1 MEFLLEINTEE
12 LPPAHVRAGLEQ
24 LRDSLASEL
33 TAKELVDSKGKPGT
47 IHTYGTCRRLILH
60 AAIAPKQRD
69 KETSIVGPP
78 KAAAFTPEGE
88 AAPAALGFARS
99 QGVAVKDL
107 SVITTDKGEYVGIT
121 KTQFGRQASDILTE
135 ILPGI
140 ITKLSFPKMMRWGN
154 RNFRF
159 SRPIKNILCLCDEK
173 PLRFEVA
180 GIVSNGFTFGHA
192 LFFPQKLKV
201 DSFRDYKEQLRK
213 HKVIIDYEM
222 RKQRIE
228 RLMAKKLEP
237 FEASCHPDPEL
248 LEKLVMDIEY
258 PYVIMGTFPEEYL
271 RLPLDVLS
279 TAMKKGQNLF
289 SVVKGR
295 KQLPI
300 FLGVSDGCDDAGSLV
315 KKGNERVLI
324 ARLEDARFFWE
335 QDLKST
341 LKEKSKG
348 LTRVVFQEK
357 LGSYEDKSERLCKTS
372 AYLID
377 RLEAR
382 SEKKAAV
389 EAAGLCKVDLMTE
402 MVREF
407 PSLQGIAGGLY
418 ARKEGY
424 PTSVWKA
431 IYEHYFPVNLEDRPP
446 ASLTGAVLSI
456 CDKLDSVVGTFGTG
470 VEFSSSKDPFG
481 LRRNAQSVCMVI
493 LERKLNFSFPRLL
506 DKVIA
511 VYEGKLDL
519 DKEALK
525 ETCLA
530 FFRNRLQYIFEK
542 QGFRYDLVK
551 AVLALGIDNVYHTY
565 LRLKALDGF
574 KESPQFEPMI
584 LIAKRVN
591 NILKGQP
598 RFKVNPDL
606 LCEKEERELYTTF
619 EILRDNVQPLVGK
632 GDYAQAQRMVFRIRT
647 SINSFFDYVLV
658 MDEDKKLQRNR
669 LAMLQA
675 ISRLLL
681 KIADYSQIVVPA
693 NTQSG
698 S

>member
-1 MEFLLEINTEE
+1 M
-12 LPPAHVRAGLEQ
+12 P
-24 LRDSLASEL
+24 
-33 TAKELVDSKGKPGT
+33 
-47 IHTYGTCRRLILH
+47 
-60 AAIAPKQRD
+60 
-69 KETSIVGPP
+69 
-78 KAAAFTPEGE
+78 
-88 AAPAALGFARS
+88 APAAIGFAKS

-107 SVITTDKGEYVGIT
+107 SVITTEKGEYVGIS
-121 KTQFGRQASDILTE
+121 KTQAGRLASEILPE

-159 SRPIKNILCLCDEK
+159 SRPIKNILCLYDGK

-180 GIVSNGFTFGHA
+180 GVVSCGFTFGHA
-192 LFFPQKLKV
+192 LFSPQKLNV
-201 DSFRDYKEQLRK
+201 SSFREYKEQLRK

-222 RKQRIE
+222 RKQRID

-248 LEKLVMDIEY
+248 MEKLIMDVEY
-258 PYVIMGTFPEEYL
+258 PYIIMGTFPEEFL
-271 RLPLDVLS
+271 KLPLDVLS

-300 FLGVSDGCDDAGSLV
+300 FLGVSDGCDDGRSLV

-357 LGSYEDKSERLCKTS
+357 LGSYEEKCERLAKTS

-407 PSLQGIAGGLY
+407 PSLQGTAGGLY

-424 PTSVWKA
+424 PSTVWKA
-431 IYEHYFPVNLEDRPP
+431 IYEHYLPVNLEDRSP
-446 ASLTGAVLSI
+446 SSITGAVLSI
-456 CDKLDSVVGTFGTG
+456 CDKLDSVVGTLGTG

-493 LERKLNFSFPRLL
+493 LDKKLNFSFPRLL

-511 VYEGKLDL
+511 VYEGRLDL
-519 DKEALK
+519 EKEALK

-551 AVLALGIDNVYHTY
+551 AVLALGIDNVYHSY

-606 LCEKEERELYTTF
+606 LSEKEERELYTTF

-632 GDYAQAQRMVFRIRT
+632 GDYAHAQRMVFRIRT
-647 SINSFFDYVLV
+647 SINSFFDYILV
-658 MDEDKKLQRNR
+658 MDENKMLQRNR

-675 ISRLLL
+675 ISRLLFQ
-681 KIADYSQIVVPA
+681 IADYSQIVVPT
-693 NTQSG
+693 NTQADS
-698 S
+698 